1 MVNIIFDSIIKREL
15 YLLQPPKKKKFIQ
28 RKFDYLKQRLVYLNS
43 LTRYH
48 KYYIPSKVSSQ
59 IINDVQTAKSCI
71 STNLNFLDE
80 K

>member
-1 MVNIIFDSIIKREL
+1 MIKIIFDSIFKREL
-15 YLLQPPKKKKFIQ
+15 YLLQPHKKKKFLQ

-59 IINDVQTAKSCI
+59 IINDIQIAKS
-71 STNLNFLDE
+71 F
-80 K
+80 